1 MRRRHAECNYPNYP
15 HCPVFVGQ
23 CWAEK
28 KYIYIYGKFRYHFA
42 KRSTSRPFLELQ
54 TIANLCAF
62 CMIFHLGFYFSFAPA
77 RVFPI
82 SPSSISYPM
91 SIQGFKF
98 VLCSATSN
106 SHLNSLIYLLI
117 CGSRKKVREERL
129 ASRGWGLS
137 RAFGPTNC
145 MMGHVMGCGL
155 GVAYRIMCVY
165 SW

>member
-1 MRRRHAECNYPNYP
+1 MLGR
-15 HCPVFVGQ
+15 
-23 CWAEK
+23 K
-28 KYIYIYGKFRYHFA
+28 KNIYIFMENFPYHFA

-91 SIQGFKF
+91 SKF

-117 CGSRKKVREERL
+117 CGSRKEVREERL

-165 SW
+165 S